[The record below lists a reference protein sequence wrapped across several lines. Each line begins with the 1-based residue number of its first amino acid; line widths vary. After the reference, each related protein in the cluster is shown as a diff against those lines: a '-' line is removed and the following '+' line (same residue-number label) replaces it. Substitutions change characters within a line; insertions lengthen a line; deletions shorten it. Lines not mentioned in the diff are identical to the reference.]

1 MSGVIANISM
11 PYDQR
16 TSLDLMK
23 YEFQC
28 LWYAAHYEALRR
40 SFGQDRCNKFLH
52 STALPPLGFCGI
64 FPVDSLKMLPWWS
77 YICPGKIYEK
87 FASFQHTSIIYMLAF
102 KMIYFT
108 LFSEPKHPMSTW
120 IHCIHTFS
128 QPIGWKVV
136 IVVATFFHNKATLCW
151 QSSIFFFVCFF
162 QFKWLTKYSSVDIL
176 CQRVFEYGA
185 WEDWGVSHWN
195 NLHPSYASST

>member
-1 MSGVIANISM
+1 MECFCHKDQMKIPNSCKRQSISCIASTQGEPLKLSYISLPWTLWSNLMLFNSRDKLIFPGPMSGVIANISM

-28 LWYAAHYEALRR
+28 LWYAAHYQALRR

-64 FPVDSLKMLPWWS
+64 FPVDSVTMLPWWS

-87 FASFQHTSIIYMLAF
+87 FATFQHTSIL
-102 KMIYFT
+102 
-108 LFSEPKHPMSTW
+108 
-120 IHCIHTFS
+120 
-128 QPIGWKVV
+128 
-136 IVVATFFHNKATLCW
+136 
-151 QSSIFFFVCFF
+151 
-162 QFKWLTKYSSVDIL
+162 
-176 CQRVFEYGA
+176 
-185 WEDWGVSHWN
+185 
-195 NLHPSYASST
+195 

>member
-1 MSGVIANISM
+1 MTDIDTDTDTVSPFIGHHDPIWCCSIRVTRIGRTMWVMSQWIPRVLFKVIFPGPMSGVIANISM

-28 LWYAAHYEALRR
+28 LWYAAHYQALRR

-52 STALPPLGFCGI
+52 STALPPRGFCGI
-64 FPVDSLKMLPWWS
+64 FPVDSVTMLPWWS

-87 FASFQHTSIIYMLAF
+87 FATFQHTSIIYILAF

-120 IHCIHTFS
+120 IHCIHIFS
-128 QPIGWKVV
+128 
-136 IVVATFFHNKATLCW
+136 
-151 QSSIFFFVCFF
+151 
-162 QFKWLTKYSSVDIL
+162 
-176 CQRVFEYGA
+176 
-185 WEDWGVSHWN
+185 
-195 NLHPSYASST
+195 